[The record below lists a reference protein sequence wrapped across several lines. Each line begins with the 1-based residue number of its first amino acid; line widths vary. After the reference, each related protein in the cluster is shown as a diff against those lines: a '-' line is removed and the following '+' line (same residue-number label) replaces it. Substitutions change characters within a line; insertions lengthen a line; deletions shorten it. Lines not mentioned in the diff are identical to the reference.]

1 MAIASADYIFLL
13 FFFLFSTLVFF
24 IFHSSKKKHAR
35 SPPSPPALP
44 ILGHFHLLSSA
55 LPKSLEALAHCYGPL
70 MQIRIGSSRF
80 LVASDAAT
88 AQQILRAHDVQF
100 ASKFVFA
107 PSHHNIF
114 KEAEFVNAPY
124 GTYWKFM
131 KRLCMTKLFAGPQL
145 ERFSHIREDETM
157 KLLRSL
163 WKCHLLGEPC
173 DLSTKLT
180 TLTNNMLCRM
190 AMSKRC
196 SGSDHQAQEIREIVR
211 DTMACGA
218 RLSFAEV
225 HGPLKHVDLFGNGK
239 RLKTAL
245 RRFDALIEQII
256 KEYEDDCGEASEEKD
271 VMDILLETYRDP
283 NAETRLTRDQIKHF
297 FLDLLIAGVD
307 TTSASMQWAIIE
319 LLKHPHMLKRLR
331 EEIDSAVGST
341 RLVHESDVPHLPYL
355 QAVVKETL
363 RLHTPGPLL
372 RRKCNSD
379 CQINGYDVK
388 AGTNILINAYA
399 IMHDPGTW
407 QDPDEFVPER
417 FMVGDRDD
425 DHHMELKGQDFHFLP
440 FGSGRRACIG
450 VAHATIVMHTAIGGL
465 IQCFDLEGGEKVDIK
480 MVTGYSGAM
489 ANPLVCYPIGRLNP
503 TVLCVK

>member
-1 MAIASADYIFLL
+1 MAVDIADYIFLL
-13 FFFLFSTLVFF
+13 FFFLFSTLIFS
-24 IFHSSKKKHAR
+24 IFHSSKRKPAR
-35 SPPSPPALP
+35 SPPSPLALP
-44 ILGHFHLLSSA
+44 ILGHFHLLSAA
-55 LPKSLEALAHCYGPL
+55 LPKSLEALARRYGSL
-70 MQIRIGSSRF
+70 MQISIGSSRF

-88 AQQILRAHDVQF
+88 AQQILRAHDVEF

-163 WKCHLLGEPC
+163 WKCHQLGEPC
-173 DLSTKLT
+173 NLSTKLT
-180 TLTNNMLCRM
+180 ALTNNMLCRM

-196 SGSDHQAQEIREIVR
+196 SRSGDQAHEIRERVR

-239 RLKTAL
+239 RLRTAL
-245 RRFDALIEQII
+245 RKFDALIEQII
-256 KEYEDDCGEASEEKD
+256 KEYEDDCGEVSEEKD

-283 NAETRLTRDQIKHF
+283 NAEIRLTRDQIKHF

-319 LLKHPHMLKRLR
+319 LLKHPQLLKKLR
-331 EEIDSAVGST
+331 KEIDSAVGST
-341 RLVHESDVPHLPYL
+341 RLVNESDVQNLPYL

-379 CQINGYDVK
+379 CEINGYDIK

-407 QDPDEFVPER
+407 ENPDEFVPER
-417 FMVGDRDD
+417 FMVGEGD
-425 DHHMELKGQDFHFLP
+425 DHHMELKGQDFHYLP

-450 VAHATIVMHTAIGGL
+450 VAHAAIVMHTAIGGL
-465 IQCFDLEGGEKVDIK
+465 IQCFDLKGGEKVDIK
-480 MVTGYSGAM
+480 LVTGYSGAM
-489 ANPLVCYPIGRLNP
+489 ANPLVCYPIGLLNP
-503 TVLCVK
+503 TVLHAK

>member
-1 MAIASADYIFLL
+1 MAVDSGDSIFLFFIFL
-13 FFFLFSTLVFF
+13 SPPLIFFLF
-24 IFHSSKKKHAR
+24 HWSKKKPVR
-35 SPPSPPALP
+35 SPPSPLALP
-44 ILGHFHLLSSA
+44 LLGHFHLLSSA
-55 LPKSLEALAHCYGPL
+55 LPKSLEALARRYGPL
-70 MQIRIGSSRF
+70 MQISIGSSHF

-88 AQQILRAHDVQF
+88 AQQILRAHDVEF

-131 KRLCMTKLFAGPQL
+131 KRLCMTQLFAGPQID
-145 ERFSHIREDETM
+145 RFSHIREDETM

-163 WKCHLLGEPC
+163 WKCHQVGEPC

-180 TLTNNMLCRM
+180 AMTNNMLCRM
-190 AMSKRC
+190 AMSRRC
-196 SGSDHQAQEIREIVR
+196 SKSDDQAHEIREIVR

-239 RLKTAL
+239 RLRTAL
-245 RRFDALIEQII
+245 RRFDVLVEQII
-256 KEYEDDCGEASEEKD
+256 KEYEDESGEASEEKD

-283 NAETRLTRDQIKHF
+283 NAEIRLTRDQIKHF

-319 LLKHPHMLKRLR
+319 LLKHPHKLKKLR
-331 EEIDSAVGST
+331 EEIDMVVGST
-341 RLVHESDVPHLPYL
+341 RLVNESDVANLPYL

-379 CQINGYDVK
+379 CEINGYDIK

-407 QDPDEFVPER
+407 KDPDEFVPER
-417 FMVGDRDD
+417 FMAGHGD

-450 VAHATIVMHTAIGGL
+450 LAHATIVMHTAIGGL
-465 IQCFDLEGGEKVDIK
+465 IQCFDLKGAEKVDIK
-480 MVTGYSGAM
+480 LVTGYSGTIV
-489 ANPLVCYPIGRLNP
+489 NPLVCYPIGRLNP
-503 TVLCVK
+503 SVLPVK